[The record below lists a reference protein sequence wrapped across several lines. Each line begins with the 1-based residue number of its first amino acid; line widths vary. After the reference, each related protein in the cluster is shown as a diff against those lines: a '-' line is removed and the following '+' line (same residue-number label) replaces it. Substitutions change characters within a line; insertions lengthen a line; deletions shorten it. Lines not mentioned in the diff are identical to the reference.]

1 MMAKYKYK
9 LNNKI
14 KEASTTGGNA
24 SFTPGTGGQYATP
37 FAFNKDKN
45 AKGTSRNY
53 YYKLGF
59 KPVPNK
65 IKGSGLEVKKL
76 YEQEPTDAEKFQQSR
91 IEAFDDI
98 EKRINELL
106 PILSNAKNQTIE
118 YYNDNPTSFGI
129 VFPTDLVQELITQIE
144 KIIKGEE

>member
-9 LNNKI
+9 YKI
-14 KEASTTGGNA
+14 KETSTTGGSA
-24 SFTPGTGGQYATP
+24 STTPGTGEQYSTP
-37 FAFNKDKN
+37 FAFNKNKK
-45 AKGTSRNY
+45 AKGTSHNY

-76 YEQEPTDAEKFQQSR
+76 YEQEPTDVQKFQQSR

-98 EKRINELL
+98 ERMINELL
-106 PILSNAKNQTIE
+106 PILSNAKNQTVD
-118 YYNDNPTSFGI
+118 YYNDHPSSYEI
-129 VFPTDLVQELITQIE
+129 VFPTDLVKELISEIE
-144 KIIKGEE
+144 TIIKGEE